1 MKNQITRRILQTNQK
16 RVNKM
21 KKPLEKL
28 SVILAIASALS
39 LNLPVNAANKETEGI
54 VRGSYINLRAEPK
67 FNSQIVGKKLR
78 GDTYTIK
85 FEQQNWLKVIF
96 KDNTE
101 GWIYKTLIEATN
113 KDAEENKVN
122 LDDKV
127 PEKKEEVNSEV
138 VSKADKANDNSKK
151 QSAEAN
157 KPAKSA
163 LQSEKPL
170 VKPVDKKNIPDVVEE
185 SGTAEE
191 LYNQAIKLYEKRKYS
206 EALDKNKAASKK
218 APKNAEIINNIG
230 NCQFKLGR
238 IEDALESWKEAL
250 KIAPRS
256 GKICNN
262 LGIAYYQLDK
272 NKDAIEYY
280 KKAILFESDFADPYY
295 NLASVYGF
303 IGDFDDALMYY
314 KKFLEFN
321 PDDTM
326 KKLADERIAYCEKQL
341 SKKLNK

>member
-1 MKNQITRRILQTNQK
+1 
-16 RVNKM
+16 M

-28 SVILAIASALS
+28 SVVLALFSALS
-39 LNLPVNAANKETEGI
+39 LTLPAEAADKDKEGI

-113 KDAEENKVN
+113 KDAVDGKVE
-122 LDDKV
+122 LDEVNTKTQKKDDTSS
-127 PEKKEEVNSEV
+127 KKEDKKDINKKAG
-138 VSKADKANDNSKK
+138 KADQFKK
-151 QSAEAN
+151 ESS

-163 LQSEKPL
+163 LESENPL
-170 VKPVDKKNIPDVVEE
+170 VKPVNQKQIPDVVEE

-191 LYNQAIKLYEKRKYS
+191 LYNQAIKLYEKRKYA

-218 APKNAEIINNIG
+218 APKNAEILNNIG

-295 NLASVYGF
+295 NIASVYGF
-303 IGDFDDALMYY
+303 IGNFDDALMYY

-341 SKKLNK
+341 SKKLSK

>member
-1 MKNQITRRILQTNQK
+1 
-16 RVNKM
+16 M
-21 KKPLEKL
+21 KKPLEKISVVLALL
-28 SVILAIASALS
+28 SILSFT
-39 LNLPVNAANKETEGI
+39 LPADAADKEKEGI

-78 GDTYTIK
+78 GDSYTIK

-113 KDAEENKVN
+113 KEAQDNKTELDANTSENPKK
-122 LDDKV
+122 DDNTSKNDSKDETKSKSINT
-127 PEKKEEVNSEV
+127 EKNKAVA
-138 VSKADKANDNSKK
+138 SKPS
-151 QSAEAN
+151 
-157 KPAKSA
+157 KSA
-163 LQSEKPL
+163 LESEKPL
-170 VKPVDKKNIPDVVEE
+170 VKPVSQKQIPDVVEE

-191 LYNQAIKLYEKRKYS
+191 LYNQAIKLYEKRKYA

-218 APKNAEIINNIG
+218 APKNAEILNNIG

-295 NLASVYGF
+295 NIASVYGF
-303 IGDFDDALMYY
+303 IGNFDDALMYY

-341 SKKLNK
+341 SKKLGK

>member
-1 MKNQITRRILQTNQK
+1 
-16 RVNKM
+16 M

-28 SVILAIASALS
+28 SIILALFSALS
-39 LNLPVNAANKETEGI
+39 LALPVDAADKEKEGI

-113 KDAEENKVN
+113 KEALENKTELEENNSSDQKN
-122 LDDKV
+122 DD
-127 PEKKEEVNSEV
+127 N
-138 VSKADKANDNSKK
+138 ASKK
-151 QSAEAN
+151 DVKTDSAKTNEN
-157 KPAKSA
+157 KTEKSKPESVKPAKSA
-163 LQSEKPL
+163 LDSEKPL
-170 VKPVDKKNIPDVVEE
+170 VKPVNQKQIPDVVEE

-191 LYNQAIKLYEKRKYS
+191 LYNQAIKLYEKRKYA

-218 APKNAEIINNIG
+218 APKNAEILNNIG

-295 NLASVYGF
+295 NIASVYGF
-303 IGDFDDALMYY
+303 IGNFDDALMYY

-341 SKKLNK
+341 NKKLGK